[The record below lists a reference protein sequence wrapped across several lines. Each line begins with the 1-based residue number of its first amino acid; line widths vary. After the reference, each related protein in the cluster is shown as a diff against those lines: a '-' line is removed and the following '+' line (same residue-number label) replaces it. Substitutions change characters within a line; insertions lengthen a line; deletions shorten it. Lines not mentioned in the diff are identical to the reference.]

1 MSYFSGNNSASEQTM
16 FGIEDGPQLS
26 LMLTVGDSMTDDEKQ
41 SLSEQI
47 DKIIKE
53 KTVAMKSLRD
63 QNALK
68 MLYNCIVE
76 VEDLIKSSKWTGA
89 GLAKQALNQLVEIL
103 PFKKQDEFASKSQSL
118 DNLKMFVSTLLSNSK
133 TFKQVAIT
141 SKNIR
146 QIIQTSD
153 PEPSG
158 WDIQIDQPDY
168 MFSSRGSNWR

>member
-16 FGIEDGPQLS
+16 FEIEDGPQ
-26 LMLTVGDSMTDDEKQ
+26 LMLTVGDSMTDDEKR

-47 DKIIKE
+47 DKIIEE

-89 GLAKQALNQLVEIL
+89 GLAKQALNQLVMKL

-133 TFKQVAIT
+133 TFMQVAIT

-168 MFSSRGSNWR
+168 TFSSRGSNWR